1 MATGTRFTVTLVG
14 TAMAMALLGPLAFA
28 QDRASPAIPST
39 ESPSPAVSAAT
50 ASGSAGPDAT
60 LTPPTTNPWIQPL
73 VETDPT
79 KRLQWPST
87 SVVFEADDLRIKARG
102 KTFRSVISA
111 EFIQSWAGES
121 YRNFDI
127 MWLEHGR
134 DMRLDISFDSDGT
147 DYWISEWLVYDGT
160 RNPGWVT
167 FKGPLFKTP
176 LDEPMEADVRLSKG
190 KGKDK
195 LELRVDGMRIH
206 AFHPGSGP
214 APLTGCTPPVP
225 LDADAIAAGQ
235 LADYRA
241 SFSDE
246 EWARYVQS
254 GDPRVQ
260 RRGGNDL
267 TLEEALLAEFRRQV
281 VINPVVQAPR
291 AFDGVPF
298 GPGELRLED
307 WDEPEHQFRDTG
319 IWTMSLSDV
328 ETLLRDSRVCFEFT
342 YSFVDQRE
350 GSGASIA
357 EERWCTAPPR
367 GELISLEYREDVI
380 DVEVW
385 ESSVQA
391 PRDIPP
397 AGWNCPTN

>member
-1 MATGTRFTVTLVG
+1 MAL
-14 TAMAMALLGPLAFA
+14 AIALLGPLVFA
-28 QDRASPAIPST
+28 QDRASPVVPST
-39 ESPSPAVSAAT
+39 ESGSPAASAAAT
-50 ASGSAGPDAT
+50 SGPVGPDAT
-60 LTPPTTNPWIQPL
+60 LAPPTTTPWIQPF
-73 VETDPT
+73 VETDPA

-102 KTFRSVISA
+102 KTFRGVISA
-111 EFIQSWAGES
+111 EFVQSWAGES
-121 YRNFDI
+121 SRDYDI

-134 DMRLDISFDSDGT
+134 DMRLDISFDSDGS

-160 RNPGWVT
+160 KNPEWVT
-167 FKGPLFKTP
+167 FKGPLYKTP
-176 LDEPMEADVRLSKG
+176 LDEPMEADVRLTKG

-214 APLTGCTPPVP
+214 APLTDCTPPVP
-225 LDADAIAAGQ
+225 LDADAIAAER
-235 LADYRA
+235 LAEYRA
-241 SFSDE
+241 TFDDE
-246 EWARYVQS
+246 AWARYLES

-260 RRGGNDL
+260 RKGL
-267 TLEEALLAEFRRQV
+267 TLEEALLREFRRQV
-281 VINPVVQAPR
+281 VIDPVVQPLR

-298 GPGELRLED
+298 APGELRLGD
-307 WDEPEHQFRDTG
+307 WDEPEHQFRHTG
-319 IWTMSLSDV
+319 IWTMPLSDV
-328 ETLLRDSRVCFEFT
+328 ETLLRDSGVCFEFT
-342 YSFVDQRE
+342 YSFVDQRQ

-367 GELISLEYREDVI
+367 GELVKLEYREDVI

-385 ESSVQA
+385 EPSVQA
-391 PRDIPP
+391 PRDTPP

>member
-14 TAMAMALLGPLAFA
+14 TAMAIALLGPLAFA
-28 QDRASPAIPST
+28 QNRASPAIPST
-39 ESPSPAVSAAT
+39 ESPSPVVSAAA
-50 ASGSAGPDAT
+50 ASGAVEPDAS
-60 LTPPTTNPWIQPL
+60 LAPPTTTPWIQPP

-79 KRLQWPST
+79 KRIQWPST

-102 KTFRSVISA
+102 KPFKGMLSA

-121 YRNFDI
+121 YRDYDV

-134 DMRLDISFDSDGT
+134 EMRMDITFRSDGT
-147 DYWISEWLVYDGT
+147 DYWISKWLVYDGT
-160 RNPGWVT
+160 RNPGWVV

-176 LDEPMEADVRLSKG
+176 LDEPMEADVRLTKG

-195 LELRVDGMRIH
+195 LKLRVDGMRVH

-225 LDADAIAAGQ
+225 LDADAIAAVQ

-241 SFSDE
+241 TFSDE
-246 EWARYVQS
+246 EWAQYLEAE
-254 GDPRVQ
+254 DPRFQ
-260 RRGGNDL
+260 RKGL
-267 TLEEALLAEFRRQV
+267 TLEESLLAEFRRQV
-281 VINPVVQAPR
+281 KINPVVEPPR
-291 AFDGVPF
+291 SYDGVPF
-298 GPGELRLED
+298 APGTPELED
-307 WDEPEHQFRDTG
+307 WDEPEHQFKDTG
-319 IWTMSLSDV
+319 IWTMSPADA
-328 ETLLRDSRVCFEFT
+328 ETLLRDSGVCFEFT
-342 YSFVDQRE
+342 YSFVDQRQ

-380 DVEVW
+380 DMAVW

-391 PRDIPP
+391 PRDMPP